1 MGDLRLAMDDYSRA
15 LQLNPKNANALFGR
29 GSVRLATGDK
39 TGAEADKAAAMKL
52 NPKVADVMASL
63 GIKA

>member
-1 MGDLRLAMDDYSRA
+1 LALEDYSRA
-15 LQLNPKNANALFGR
+15 LQLNPKNANALYGR

-39 TGAEADKAAAMKL
+39 TGAESDRNAAMKL
-52 NPKVADVMASL
+52 NPKVADVMATL